1 MSEAVTRSCSVK
13 KVFLRVSQ
21 NSQKNNDG
29 KLQNLISRKSMPPF
43 ENQPFADVLQSRCSQ
58 YLQENTCARVSFL
71 IKLQTLGNFIE
82 KEALAQVFSYEI
94 WEIFMNTF
102 L

>member
-1 MSEAVTRSCSVK
+1 M
-13 KVFLRVSQ
+13 
-21 NSQKNNDG
+21 
-29 KLQNLISRKSMPPF
+29 
-43 ENQPFADVLQSRCSQ
+43 
-58 YLQENTCARVSFL
+58 
-71 IKLQTLGNFIE
+71 KLQTLGNFIE

>member
-1 MSEAVTRSCSVK
+1 MSEAVTRGCSVK
-13 KVFLRVSQ
+13 KVFLKVSQ
-21 NSQKNNDG
+21 NSQK
-29 KLQNLISRKSMPPF
+29 
-43 ENQPFADVLQSRCSQ
+43 
-58 YLQENTCARVSFL
+58 NTCARVSFL
-71 IKLQTLGNFIE
+71 IKLQTSGNFIK

>member
-13 KVFLRVSQ
+13 KVFLKVSQ
-21 NSQKNNDG
+21 NSQK
-29 KLQNLISRKSMPPF
+29 
-43 ENQPFADVLQSRCSQ
+43 
-58 YLQENTCARVSFL
+58 NTCARVSFL

-94 WEIFMNTF
+94 CEIFMNIFSWTHAVVTF
-102 L
+102 WIWIHLDNLLLGSDYLLVNF